1 MQAADRLQD
10 APARSP
16 ASSGATGC
24 TAPAVRSCR
33 ECGQAQRLPALTP
46 GAAAHCRRCGAL
58 LRHAWADPLALPLA
72 LNLACLVL
80 FAAGA
85 STALAVVDA
94 EGRRRAAGLFSGPA
108 ALAQN
113 GLWELGAL
121 VFATTVAVPPSV
133 ASLTVYVLGGLRLR
147 RPPPGLAWAFRL
159 RNRLRPWS
167 MIEVFLVGCFVAFAK
182 LGALVH
188 TEPGPAFF
196 ALFGF
201 MVATIAA
208 DVVLDPQAV
217 WEAIARRA
225 GANASH
231 FAAPGVPKEAARP
244 ARSPGPGLLCCPACD
259 LTCEAPGGP
268 LPGRCPRCAAVL
280 HRRKPD
286 SVARTAALALAAL
299 VFYVPANAFP
309 VLTVIRLERGS
320 PSTIL
325 GGVWELLAARQWFL
339 ALIVFGASV
348 AVPVLKIL
356 GLGAMLASV
365 LRRQPA
371 HCLRHATALYRVISA
386 IGRWSMIDIFMEA
399 LLSALVQFG
408 GIATV
413 TTDPGALAF
422 AATVVLT
429 ILAAESFD
437 PRLMWDAAAR

>member
-1 MQAADRLQD
+1 MQAADSLR

-16 ASSGATGC
+16 AASGAGRTGS
-24 TAPAVRSCR
+24 AVRSCR
-33 ECGQAQRLPALTP
+33 ECGQAQRLPALAP
-46 GAAAHCRRCGAL
+46 GSAAHCRRCGAI
-58 LRHAWADPLALPLA
+58 LRHVRFDPLAPALA

-80 FAAGA
+80 FAIGA
-85 STALAVVDA
+85 ATALAVVDA
-94 EGRRRAAGLFSGPA
+94 EGRSRTAGLFSGPA

-113 GLWELGAL
+113 GLWELGTL
-121 VFATTVAVPPSV
+121 VFATTAAAPPLVAG
-133 ASLTVYVLGGLRLR
+133 LTVYVLGGLRLR

-167 MIEVFLVGCFVAFAK
+167 MIEVFLVGCFVAYAK

-188 TEPGPAFF
+188 MEPGPAFF

-201 MVATIAA
+201 MVATVAA

-225 GANASH
+225 SAKASR
-231 FAAPGVPKEAARP
+231 FAAPKQAARP
-244 ARSPGPGLLCCPACD
+244 ARSPAPGLLCCPACD
-259 LTCEAPGGP
+259 LACEAPAGGP
-268 LPGRCPRCAAVL
+268 SPGRCPRCAAVL

-286 SVARTAALALAAL
+286 SAARTAALALAAL

-325 GGVWELLAARQWFL
+325 GGVWELMAARQWSL

-356 GLGAMLASV
+356 GLGAMLMLA
-365 LRRQPA
+365 LRRHPV
-371 HCLRHATALYRVISA
+371 HCLRHATALYRVVAA

-429 ILAAESFD
+429 IFAAESFD
-437 PRLMWDAAAR
+437 PRLMWDRAAR